1 MLNHCVL
8 MGRVATDLD
17 LKSVPVQN
25 SGEKRYVSLN
35 LAVQRGYLNADG
47 SRTTDFIHCVAWGGT
62 AEFICKY
69 FSKGR
74 MMIVS
79 GELRCRSYLKN
90 NEKRS
95 ITELLITK
103 VDFSG
108 EAAKPST
115 TDDSFSTPVGAVGAD
130 ELLYDDGVMF

>member
-1 MLNHCVL
+1 MLNQCVI
-8 MGRVATDLD
+8 MGRVATDLE
-17 LKSVPVQN
+17 LKSVPMQN
-25 SGEKRYVSLN
+25 NKEKRYVFFN
-35 LAVQRGYLNADG
+35 LAAQRSYLNADG

-69 FSKGR
+69 FGKGR

-90 NEKRS
+90 DEKRT
-95 ITELLITK
+95 ITELLVTK

-108 EAAKPST
+108 EPKPNTS
-115 TDDSFSTPVGAVGAD
+115 DDTLSEDVGSD
-130 ELLYDDGVMF
+130 ELLSDDGVLF